1 MIDFRSGRE
10 PKSSSFDYISIRI
23 ASPEEIRGPRDTKER
38 ERLEVQGQRYWWS
51 WGEVTKPETINYRS
65 FKPEKDGLF
74 CERIFGPVKD
84 WECHCG
90 KYKRIRYRGVICDR
104 CGVEVTLSKVRRE
117 RMGHIELSVPVAHI
131 WFFKTLPSPMGN
143 LINITL
149 KELERVLYYSSY
161 IVLEPGQQEVEP
173 RQLLDEDEYLT
184 LRMKAREEG
193 DSAFRAEIGA
203 PAVRELLR
211 GLDLKAVAEELRA
224 GVATET
230 SQHRKKQTLKRLKI
244 IDAFLSSG
252 DANELPND
260 PAWMIMDVI
269 PVIPP
274 DLRPLVPLDGGR
286 FATSDL
292 NDLYRRVIN
301 RNNRLQKLI
310 QHRAPEVILRNEK
323 RMLQEAVDALF
334 DNGRRSKAIRGRGK
348 RPLKSLSDML
358 KGKQGRFRQNLL
370 GKRVDYSGR
379 SVIVVGPELRLHQCG
394 LPKTMA
400 VELFKPFIIHEL
412 VEKGIA
418 ETVKRAKKIV
428 ERESPEV
435 YEILEDI
442 IQDHPVL
449 LNRAPTLHRLGIQAF
464 EPKLVEGKA
473 IRIHPLVC
481 AAFNADFDGD
491 QMAVHVPL
499 SFEAQLEARLLMV
512 SSNNIL
518 KPSDGRPIAEPSQD
532 MVLGSYFLTK
542 LPAGFEEE
550 LRAAGPKLD
559 EVRERLWQ
567 GAPSYGSI
575 AELEMALVHG
585 ALTHQTAIRFWFRPP
600 AEALDPRPRWVR
612 TTVGRVLFNN
622 ILPRAVVAELGFR
635 DDLMKKKPLSELVL
649 QSYRRAGLRATVEFL
664 DRLKRFGFDFATM
677 GGVSIGIE
685 DLEIP
690 TEKADLLAEAQKR
703 VERFQRAYNTGQI
716 TFGERYNKV
725 IDAWTHANNDVAE
738 AMLGHMRRSR
748 GGYNPVFMMY
758 DSGARG
764 SRDQIRQLAGMRG
777 LMAKPQKKLTGG
789 IGEIIES
796 PIRSNFREGL
806 TVLEYFIST
815 HGARKGLADTALK
828 TADAGYLT
836 RRLCDVAQD
845 VTITEED
852 CGTVMGLEMSPLKE
866 GEDVIEP
873 LRDRI
878 LGTVAAEDVG
888 DPHELDE
895 FGDPRVLV
903 TTGQV
908 IDEEIA
914 NRIDDAGIEHVKI
927 RSVLT
932 CESKRGVC
940 RMCYGRNLATME
952 MVDLG
957 EAVGILAAQSIGE
970 PGTQLTLRTFHIGG
984 TSSRIAEEAERRAR
998 TDGIV
1003 TYTDDLEWADV
1014 PVEYEDGT
1022 SGSIRVALTR
1032 ETESV
1037 AEETRAGIVIVDAAD
1052 RSRALNRYPVPE
1064 GALMQAREDEHATR
1078 GDGEKRAT
1086 VLYTWDPYNDPSI
1099 IKTDGELRWKDL
1111 VPGVTLR
1118 EELDE
1123 GTGLRSLVVQQD
1135 PDREL
1140 HPSVLVYQKNRKD
1153 PQEYTLAEGAR
1164 IILGSPTDPVSRAL
1178 RIPDQVNP
1186 WSEKFKVEEV
1196 SVLEAWP
1203 GKSKREA
1210 KDKTVFLS
1218 PAVKVPKG
1226 VTITKIP
1233 RQAYKTRDITGGLP
1247 RVAELFEA
1255 RRPKDPATMSEV
1267 DGIVKFGEIKRGKRE
1282 IFVYPTMPDGT
1293 SAEGAEARVYEV
1305 PAGKHL
1311 RVHEGDRVR
1320 AGDRLTEGPVSPH
1333 EILQIKGARAVQEY
1347 LLNEVQEVYRLQ
1359 GVRINDKHI
1368 GVIVRQMLQ
1377 KVRVTDPGD
1386 TAFLEGETVD
1396 RLSFREEN
1404 ERVIRRKGSPA
1415 TAEPVL
1421 LGITKASLSTRS
1433 FFSAASFQETTRILT
1448 DAAIR
1453 GARDELI
1460 GLKENII
1467 IGHLIPAGTGHYRY
1481 VDLEI
1486 QPPEGFEP
1494 PPPVPEEPKPE
1505 VELLMAAV
1513 GDDDL

>member
-38 ERLEVQGQRYWWS
+38 ERLELQGQRYWWS

-143 LINITL
+143 LLNVTL
-149 KELERVLYYSSY
+149 RDLERVIYYSSY
-161 IVLEPGQQEVEP
+161 IVIEPGDQDVEAN
-173 RQLLDEDEYLT
+173 QLLDEDEFLQ
-184 LRMKAREEG
+184 LRHKAREEG
-193 DSAFRAEIGA
+193 DHAFKADIGA
-203 PAVRELLR
+203 PAVRELLNR
-211 GLDLKAVAEELRA
+211 IDVKKLAEELR
-224 GVATET
+224 GSVATET
-230 SQHRKKQTLKRLKI
+230 SQHRKKQMLKRLKI
-244 IDAFLSSG
+244 VDAFLTSG
-252 DANELPND
+252 ENGDVPNH
-260 PAWMIMDVI
+260 PAWMILDVI

-310 QHRAPEVILRNEK
+310 QHKAPEVILRNEK

-394 LPKTMA
+394 LPKAMA
-400 VELFKPFIIHEL
+400 VELFKPFIIHKL

-428 ERESPEV
+428 EKESPEV
-435 YEILEDI
+435 YEILEEI

-464 EPKLVEGKA
+464 EPVLVEGKA

-499 SFEAQLEARLLMV
+499 SFEAQLEARMLMI

-518 KPSDGRPIAEPSQD
+518 KPSDGRPVAEPSQD

-542 LPAGFEEE
+542 LPRGAEE
-550 LRAAGPKLD
+550 PKD
-559 EVRERLWQ
+559 
-567 GAPSYGSI
+567 GKPAPAWDKAKHYGSL
-575 AELEMALVHG
+575 AEIELALLHRRISF
-585 ALTHQTAIRFWFRPP
+585 HTAIHFWYQPP
-600 AEALDPRPRWVR
+600 RDAAEPKPRWVR
-612 TTVGRVLFNN
+612 STAGRVLFNS
-622 ILPRAVVAELGFR
+622 ILPRQVVANHGFR
-635 DDLMKKKPLSELVL
+635 NDLMRKKALSELVL
-649 QSYRRAGLRATVEFL
+649 QSYREAGLADTVVFL
-664 DRLKRFGFDFATM
+664 DRLKEFGFRYATQ
-677 GGVSIGIE
+677 GGISIGVE

-690 TEKADLLAEAQKR
+690 GEKVKLLEEADKR
-703 VERFQRAYNTGQI
+703 VQRFQRAYNTGQI

-738 AMLGHMRRSR
+738 AMVNNMRQSR
-748 GGYNPVFMMY
+748 GGFNPVFMMF
-758 DSGARG
+758 DSGSRG

-796 PIRSNFREGL
+796 PIKSNFREGL
-806 TVLEYFIST
+806 TGLEYFIST

-836 RRLCDVAQD
+836 RRLVDVAQD

-852 CGTVMGLEMSPLKE
+852 CGTIQGLEISALKE

-873 LRDRI
+873 LKERI
-878 LGTVAAEDVG
+878 LGSVASEDVF

-895 FGDPRVLV
+895 DGDPRLLV
-903 TTGQV
+903 QSGKL
-908 IDEEIA
+908 IDEELSI
-914 NRIDDAGIEHVKI
+914 RIDEAGIEKVKI

-932 CESKRGVC
+932 CEARRGCC
-940 RMCYGRNLATME
+940 RMCYGRNLATMD
-952 MVDLG
+952 MVDMG
-957 EAVGILAAQSIGE
+957 EAIGILAAQSIGE

-984 TSSRIAEEAERRAR
+984 ASSRIAEEAERRAR
-998 TDGIV
+998 ASGLV
-1003 TYTDDLEWADV
+1003 KYTSGLEFADV
-1014 PVEYEDGT
+1014 SVEYEDGT
-1022 SGSIRVALTR
+1022 TAMVRIALTR
-1032 ETESV
+1032 DDES
-1037 AEETRAGIVIVDAAD
+1037 ADEESKEGILVVDLND
-1052 RSRALNRYPVPE
+1052 PKRVLNRYPVPE
-1064 GALMQAREDEHATR
+1064 GALIQVKE
-1078 GDGEKRAT
+1078 GDT
-1086 VLYTWDPYNDPSI
+1086 VQGKNSILYTWDPYNDPSI
-1099 IKTDGELRWKDL
+1099 IKLDGELRWKDL
-1111 VPGVTLR
+1111 VPGSTLR

-1123 GTGLRSLVVQQD
+1123 STGLRSIVVMAD

-1140 HPSVLVYQKNRKD
+1140 HPSVLVYAPNRKD
-1153 PQEYTLAEGAR
+1153 PQEYILAEGSR
-1164 IILGSPTDPVSRAL
+1164 IILGSDADQITRAMDL
-1178 RIPDQVNP
+1178 PDEGNP
-1186 WSEKFKVEEV
+1186 WSTKFKVDEYPINV
-1196 SVLEAWP
+1196 AWP
-1203 GKSKREA
+1203 SKSKKEA
-1210 KDKTVFLS
+1210 KDKTVYLS
-1218 PAVKVPKG
+1218 PAVKISRG
-1226 VTITKIP
+1226 VTVTKMP

-1255 RRPKDPATMSEV
+1255 RRPKDPATISEI

-1282 IFVYPTMPDGT
+1282 IYVYPVVEPGRKG
-1293 SAEGAEARVYEV
+1293 EPEPPQLYEV
-1305 PAGKHL
+1305 GAGKHL

-1320 AGDRLTEGPVSPH
+1320 AGDRLTEGPVNPH
-1333 EILQIKGARAVQEY
+1333 DILRIKGPRAVQEY

-1359 GVRINDKHI
+1359 GVRISDKHI
-1368 GVIVRQMLQ
+1368 GTIVRQMLQ

-1386 TAFLEGETVD
+1386 TDFLEGETVD
-1396 RLSFREEN
+1396 KLTFRDEN
-1404 ERVIRRKGSPA
+1404 ERVIKKKGAPA
-1415 TAEPVL
+1415 QSEPVL
-1421 LGITKASLSTRS
+1421 LGITKASLTTQS
-1433 FFSAASFQETTRILT
+1433 FISAASFQETTRVLT

-1453 GARDELI
+1453 GAKDDLL

-1467 IGHLIPAGTGHYRY
+1467 IGHLIPAGSGIYRY
-1481 VDLEI
+1481 AEI
-1486 QPPEGFEP
+1486 EIEPPAGYEP
-1494 PPPVPEEPKPE
+1494 PPPSEAPVEAPAPVPVALLADDEE
-1505 VELLMAAV
+1505 
-1513 GDDDL
+1513 